1 MAASSRLETALDD
14 RLIDLPEGPVTVFRP
29 EIETDLSPFGPRQL
43 HLQHTVAPTVAAF
56 EAAGHAIGRDVPAS
70 PVSLVV
76 VPRFKGLARALVAR
90 ATAQSD
96 LTLVDGQRLDGID
109 SLFDACRKRLG
120 PLPSV
125 AKAKGRLFWLP
136 RTDAFADWAIEA
148 PERGAEGFVTTAGV
162 FSDGAVDR
170 GSRLLA
176 EALPA
181 RLPGH
186 VVDLGAGWGYLSTA
200 ILAREGVSRL
210 DLVEAEALALDCARL
225 NVTDP
230 RARFHWADAL
240 TVRLDAPADA
250 VVMNPPFHTGSKG
263 APALGQGF
271 IAAAARILQP
281 NGALWMVANR
291 HLPYEATLRA
301 HFRRVDELPGDGAFK
316 LFHASR
322 PVTDRRR

>member
-1 MAASSRLETALDD
+1 MASASRLATALADGS
-14 RLIDLPEGPVTVFRP
+14 LDLPAGPVTVYRP
-29 EIETDLSPFGPRQL
+29 EIETDLAALEGRAL
-43 HLQHTVAPTVAAF
+43 HLQHTVAPTVTAF
-56 EAAGHAIGRDVPAS
+56 EAAGHDIGRDAPQT

-90 ATAQSD
+90 AAATSD
-96 LTLVDGQRLDGID
+96 LTLVDGQRLDGVD

-136 RTDAFADWAIEA
+136 RTDAFADWAVDA
-148 PERGAEGFVTTAGV
+148 PERGAEGFYTTAGV

-181 RLPGH
+181 KLPGH
-186 VVDLGAGWGYLSTA
+186 VVDLGAGWGYLSAA
-200 ILAREGVSRL
+200 ILARGGVTRL

-240 TVRLDAPADA
+240 EVRLDAPADA
-250 VVMNPPFHTGSKG
+250 VVMNPPFHAGSKG

-271 IAAAARILQP
+271 IAAAARLLHP

-301 HFRRVDELPGDGAFK
+301 QFRRVEELPGDGAFK